1 MENKKM
7 REELASAKG
16 KIFQLE
22 SDLDYL
28 RTTIEKNLPFFN
40 QLEQENKRLLLQVNN
55 KSSKE
60 KMIDKLQTK
69 VRVLERKING

>member
-1 MENKKM
+1 MLAQVTMENKKL

-16 KIFQLE
+16 KNFQLE

-55 KSSKE
+55 KTSKE
-60 KMIDKLQTK
+60 KMIDKL
-69 VRVLERKING
+69 

>member
-1 MENKKM
+1 MENKKL